1 MESSMA
7 LAGQQPVFLA
17 NATRQTLRRAAALT
31 GAVGAVF
38 SILFLISLWLLR
50 TAPRPKDSDQ
60 EYLDFYTGD
69 DRRTIVLVGL
79 YILPLSAVA
88 FIWFTAALRQW
99 VAHSTRR
106 GSQMIGTVQLLSGI
120 GFITL
125 TLVSAGAS
133 ILPAAIVELTE
144 ENFDPDLA
152 RQFPL
157 YGDALLLVFG
167 VRMAAMF
174 VMTTTNISR
183 HSGVMPRWFEIISFA
198 IAAILFL
205 SYSLSVWLVV
215 IFPVWVLAFGALI
228 ILHAYRA
235 DAGSFLSVDEGN
247 TASAASVSTGA
258 IEES

>member
-1 MESSMA
+1 MA
-7 LAGQQPVFLA
+7 VAGQQPINLA
-17 NATRQTLRRAAALT
+17 DVSRQSLRRAAALT
-31 GAVGAVF
+31 GAVGAAF

-60 EYLDFYTGD
+60 EYIDFYTGD
-69 DRRTIVLVGL
+69 DRRAIVLVGL
-79 YILPLSAVA
+79 YLLPLSAVA

-99 VAHSTRR
+99 AAHSTRR

-125 TLVSAGAS
+125 TLVSAAAS

-144 ENFDPDLA
+144 ENFDADLA

-174 VMTTTNISR
+174 VMTTTNIAR
-183 HSGVMPRWFEIISFA
+183 HSGMMPRWFQIVSFA

-215 IFPVWVLAFGALI
+215 IFPAWVLAFGALV

-235 DAGSFLSVDEGN
+235 DPGN
-247 TASAASVSTGA
+247 TFPGASALAAPAGGASTNA
-258 IEES
+258 IEEL